1 MAYQLDLSHDLEVM
15 HGLDTFTLKVAGQAD
30 VALPSCVLTE
40 PTDTHEMEP
49 TAGQVPQMDQL
60 IIWPIYR
67 SPTQPPLGSCLV
79 DADGIYWTILAIR
92 RKQHVDTWE
101 AHCRNLSIMAG
112 TINQVTLLRAVYRK
126 GRANEARPIW
136 KGLFSGQHPPTSE
149 DVIPGR
155 FQPAMELA
163 QIKYGAEFT
172 RETYRVVL
180 DRPLPLELAGGEYRM
195 VNQAGERFR
204 VLEYFQEQRIDKL
217 PVCLV
222 AKIVEGGEYWP
233 TPPSELSPPAFPS

>member
-1 MAYQLDLSHDLEVM
+1 MVYAPNFSLDTEVIY
-15 HGLDTFTLKVAGQAD
+15 GLDTMTLKVQGAD
-30 VALPSCVLTE
+30 DIALTDCVLDEPVDTAETE
-40 PTDTHEMEP
+40 PTG
-49 TAGQVPQMDQL
+49 GQVPQMDRL
-60 IIWPIYR
+60 LIWPIYR
-67 SPTQPPLGSCLV
+67 SPTQPPLGSCMV
-79 DADGIYWTILAIR
+79 DSEGTYWTILRIR
-92 RKQHVDTWE
+92 RKSVVETWE
-101 AHCRNLSIMAG
+101 AYCRNLSVVAG
-112 TINQVTLLRAVYRK
+112 TINQVTVLRATYRK
-126 GRANEARPIW
+126 GRANEAKPIW
-136 KGLFSGQHPPTSE
+136 KGLFSGQRPPTSE

-163 QIKYGAEFT
+163 QIKYGAEWS
-172 RETYRVVL
+172 RETYRVIL
-180 DRPLPLELAGGEYRM
+180 NQPLPMELAGGEYRL